1 MKILLALAFVKLVT
15 CTQLHS
21 NYLPPQRSSSYSSSG
36 SFGSSHA
43 SAYSGASSYS
53 GSYSN
58 SGQQIPIV
66 RLDNVNEGDGSY
78 HFHYETGNGISA
90 QEQGEARGD
99 GTRANGGFSYTSPEG
114 QQIHISYTADE
125 NGFHPEGNA
134 IPTPP
139 PIPEAILK
147 SIQQNLADEARGVSD
162 DGSYRSDNSGQY
174 NAGGAGQYNAG
185 GAGGYRQSA
194 HFGGGGAAFNRG
206 GGYQY

>member
-1 MKILLALAFVKLVT
+1 MKILLALAFVKIVA
-15 CTQLHS
+15 CTQLHQ
-21 NYLPPQRSSSYSSSG
+21 NYLPPQRSSSFSSSG
-36 SFGSSHA
+36 SFGGSHA

-53 GSYSN
+53 GSYSG

-66 RLDNVNEGDGSY
+66 RLDNINEGDGSY
-78 HFHYETGNGISA
+78 HFNYETGNGISA

-174 NAGGAGQYNAG
+174 NAGGAGG
-185 GAGGYRQSA
+185 FRQSA

-206 GGYQY
+206 GSAAYNRGGGYQY